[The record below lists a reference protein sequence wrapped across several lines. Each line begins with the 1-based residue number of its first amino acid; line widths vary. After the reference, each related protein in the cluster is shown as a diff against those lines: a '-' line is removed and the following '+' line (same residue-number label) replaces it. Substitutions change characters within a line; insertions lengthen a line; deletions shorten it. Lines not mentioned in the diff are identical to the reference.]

1 MEMRRLGPEGVQQR
15 VSEIRARIESLRG
28 HSTQSGFADILAKN
42 VGGSSTRPAA
52 MQGTIGGPGAVPI
65 RPDLGGIGL
74 QPKFS
79 PVVLKGMAATA
90 AKQAGVDPF
99 LFDALVEAES
109 GYNPMARSR
118 VGALGLAQLM
128 PATARELGVENPFD
142 PMSNLQGGAKY
153 LSKMIAEF
161 GDLPTAL
168 AAYNAGP
175 GRVREAGG
183 VPDIAETKAYVERI
197 MSAYNAKRSS

>member
-1 MEMRRLGPEGVQQR
+1 M
-15 VSEIRARIESLRG
+15 
-28 HSTQSGFADILAKN
+28 
-42 VGGSSTRPAA
+42 
-52 MQGTIGGPGAVPI
+52 
-65 RPDLGGIGL
+65 
-74 QPKFS
+74 
-79 PVVLKGMAATA
+79 
-90 AKQAGVDPF
+90 
-99 LFDALVEAES
+99 
-109 GYNPMARSR
+109 
-118 VGALGLAQLM
+118 GLAQLM

-175 GRVREAGG
+175 GRVRAAGG

-197 MSAYNAKRSS
+197 MNAYNSRRPS

>member
-1 MEMRRLGPEGVQQR
+1 MELRRLGPDGVQQR
-15 VSEIRARIESLRG
+15 VAEIRSRIESLQG
-28 HSTQSGFADILAKN
+28 KQPQPEFPQMLGQTMN
-42 VGGSSTRPAA
+42 PGGRPAA
-52 MQGTIGGPGAVPI
+52 MQGAIGDAGAIPI
-65 RPDLGGIGL
+65 RPDFRGLGL

-79 PVVLKGMAATA
+79 PVVLKGMAASA

-118 VGALGLAQLM
+118 VGAMGLAQLM
-128 PATARELGVENPFD
+128 PGTARELGVENPFD

-183 VPDIAETKAYVERI
+183 VPNIAETKAYVERI
-197 MSAYNAKRSS
+197 MNAYNSRRPS